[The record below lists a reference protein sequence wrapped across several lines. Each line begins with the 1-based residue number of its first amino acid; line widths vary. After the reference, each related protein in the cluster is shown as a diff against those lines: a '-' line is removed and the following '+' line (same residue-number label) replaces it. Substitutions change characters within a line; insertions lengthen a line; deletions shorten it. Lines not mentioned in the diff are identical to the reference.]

1 MGGLDGIGMRYRSED
16 FEVDGA
22 LRDVCILDAS
32 IDDWQNLLEGLISA
46 DWSVQFA
53 WTLFESTDGAI
64 PDARS
69 LFNRLESDPEESA
82 SLAVQVGDIW
92 FTCYFFDIDEIEF
105 TFDPADVED
114 PASFA
119 HLEAFVRRLG
129 DSTHRNVVVTMEGT
143 DHRAMPALIEY
154 SPM

>member
-1 MGGLDGIGMRYRSED
+1 MGGLDGVDMRYRSED
-16 FEVDGA
+16 FEADGA
-22 LRDVCILDAS
+22 LRDVCVLDAS
-32 IDDWQNLLEGLISA
+32 INDWQNLLEGLTLA
-46 DWSVQFA
+46 DWPAQFS
-53 WTLFESTDGAI
+53 WTLFESTDGTI

-69 LFNRLESDPEESA
+69 LFDRLESEPEESA

-114 PASFA
+114 PESFA

-129 DSTHRNVVVTMEGT
+129 DSTHKNVVVTMEGT
-143 DHRAMPALIEY
+143 DHRTMPALIEY
-154 SPM
+154 SPT